1 MEVQNGCV
9 STGPGPLLTESEASS
24 LLAVSVHTLRQWR
37 MRRWG
42 PAFCKI
48 GRVVRYR
55 RSDLDDFISEA
66 RVEVRH
72 ERR

>member
-9 STGPGPLLTESEASS
+9 STGPGRLLTESEVSN

-37 MRRWG
+37 MGRRG

-48 GRVVRYR
+48 GRIVRYR
-55 RSDLDDFISEA
+55 RSDLDRFISDST
-66 RVEVRH
+66 VEVRNG
-72 ERR
+72 RG